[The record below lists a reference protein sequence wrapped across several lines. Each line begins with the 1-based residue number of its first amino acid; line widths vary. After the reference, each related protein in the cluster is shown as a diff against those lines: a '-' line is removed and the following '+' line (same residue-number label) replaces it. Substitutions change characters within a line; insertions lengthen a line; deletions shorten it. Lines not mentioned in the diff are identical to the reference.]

1 MMGTW
6 IVLGVLVIG
15 VVMALLTVRKNVKG
29 GGCPGGCSGCSGSCQ
44 CHRMVASPLHG
55 KYLPSDIFLP
65 PIAIFA
71 LGKKRRS

>member
-44 CHRMVASPLHG
+44 CHSDGG
-55 KYLPSDIFLP
+55 KSAVRKVSSL
-65 PIAIFA
+65 
-71 LGKKRRS
+71 

>member
-44 CHRMVASPLHG
+44 CQSDGG
-55 KYLPSDIFLP
+55 KSAARKVSSL
-65 PIAIFA
+65 
-71 LGKKRRS
+71 

>member
-29 GGCPGGCSGCSGSCQ
+29 GGCPAQASGQAKDGSGAN
-44 CHRMVASPLHG
+44 RTG
-55 KYLPSDIFLP
+55 
-65 PIAIFA
+65 
-71 LGKKRRS
+71 